1 MKHNILK
8 WLSKI
13 TGKHKFK
20 VLILAVIQA
29 VLGGSSVLYALLL
42 RNTIDNAAEKNQSGF
57 LLSLGAV
64 IGLVLIQILL
74 RAVVRWLEELSRATI
89 ENIFKSRLFE
99 VLLKKDYASVTEVHS
114 GEWQNRLTSDTQVT
128 ANGIVEILPGIL
140 GMAVKMVGALLMLLV
155 IEPKF
160 MYILIPGGVA
170 LILLTYAFR
179 KVLKRLHKS
188 IQEKDGS
195 LRIFLQERLGSLM
208 IVRTFSAETQS
219 REQAEQKMSDHKNA
233 RMKRNHFSNV
243 CNIGFAVAMNGMYL
257 LGLGYCGMGIISETV
272 SYGTLTA
279 VLQLIS
285 QIQSPFANIT
295 GYLPKFY
302 AMTASAERLRE
313 AEQFP
318 NDCSTEPKTKAEIKQ
333 FYDNQFS
340 EVSLENICFTYRS
353 SDRES
358 VLQNLNLTIQKGQNI
373 AFTGHSGCGKSTVLK
388 LMMCLYHPDGGRMLL
403 HQNDGSQ
410 IPLTSEWHRLF
421 AYVPQGNHLM
431 CGTIR
436 EMIAFGDIER
446 IHDIDAMNRAL
457 QISCADEFVSQL
469 ENGIDTPLG
478 ERGTGLS
485 EGQMQ
490 RIAVARAI
498 FSDSPVLLLDE
509 ATSSLDENTE
519 KHLLENLRTMT
530 DKTVIIITHRPKA
543 LELCDKVIQFEN
555 GGINDRYYQEKWI

>member
-1 MKHNILK
+1 MNNHILK
-8 WLSKI
+8 WLSEV

-64 IGLVLIQILL
+64 VGLVLIQILL
-74 RAVVRWLEELSRATI
+74 RAVVRWLEEFSRATI
-89 ENIFKSRLFE
+89 ENIFKSRLFDI
-99 VLLKKDYASVTEVHS
+99 LLKKDYASVTEVHS

-140 GMAVKMVGALLMLLV
+140 SMAVKMVGALLMLLV

-160 MYILIPGGVA
+160 LYILLPGGVA

-243 CNIGFAVAMNGMYL
+243 CNIGFAAAMNGMYL

-318 NDCSTEPKTKAEIKQ
+318 NDCSTEAKTKAEIKQ

-431 CGTIR
+431 SGTIR
-436 EMIAFGDIER
+436 EMIAFGDMERTYDIE
-446 IHDIDAMNRAL
+446 AMNRAL

-469 ENGIDTPLG
+469 ENGIDTLLG

-519 KHLLENLRTMT
+519 KHLLENLRIMT

-555 GGINDRYYQEKWI
+555 GGINDR

>member
-8 WLSKI
+8 WLSKV

-57 LLSLGAV
+57 LFSLGAV
-64 IGLVLIQILL
+64 VGLVLVQILL

-89 ENIFKSRLFE
+89 ENIFKSRMFE

-160 MYILIPGGVA
+160 LYILLPGGAA

-403 HQNDGSQ
+403 HQNDGSE

-431 CGTIR
+431 SGTIR
-436 EMIAFGDIER
+436 EMIAFGDMER
-446 IHDIDAMNRAL
+446 TYDIDAMNRAL

-469 ENGIDTPLG
+469 ENGIDTLLG

-485 EGQMQ
+485 EGQVQ

-555 GGINDRYYQEKWI
+555 GGINDR

>member
-8 WLSKI
+8 WLSVV

-42 RNTIDNAAEKNQSGF
+42 RNTIDNAAENGF
-57 LLSLGAV
+57 LLSFGAV
-64 IGLVLIQILL
+64 VGLVLIQILL

-160 MYILIPGGVA
+160 MYILLPGGA
-170 LILLTYAFR
+170 TLILLTYAFR

-243 CNIGFAVAMNGMYL
+243 CNIGFAAAMNGMYL

-388 LMMCLYHPDGGRMLL
+388 LMMCLYHPDSGKMFL
-403 HQNDGSQ
+403 HKTDGSE

-431 CGTIR
+431 SGTIR
-436 EMIAFGDIER
+436 EMIAFGDMER
-446 IHDIDAMNRAL
+446 TYDIDAMNRAL

-469 ENGIDTPLG
+469 ENGIDTLLG

-555 GGINDRYYQEKWI
+555 GGINDR

>member
-1 MKHNILK
+1 MNNHILK
-8 WLSKI
+8 WLSGV

-57 LLSLGAV
+57 LFSLGAV
-64 IGLVLIQILL
+64 VGLVLVQILL

-160 MYILIPGGVA
+160 MYILIPGGAA

-243 CNIGFAVAMNGMYL
+243 CNIGFAAAMNGMYL
-257 LGLGYCGMGIISETV
+257 LGLGYCGMGIIRETV

-318 NDCSTEPKTKAEIKQ
+318 DDCPAEPKSKAEIKQ

-340 EVSLENICFTYRS
+340 AVSLENICFTYRS

-373 AFTGHSGCGKSTVLK
+373 AFSGHSGCGKSTVLK
-388 LMMCLYHPDGGRMLL
+388 LMMCLYHPNSGRMLL
-403 HQNDGSQ
+403 HQNDGSE

-436 EMIAFGDIER
+436 EMISFGDMER

-469 ENGIDTPLG
+469 ENGIDTLLG

-555 GGINDRYYQEKWI
+555 GGINDR

>member
-8 WLSKI
+8 WLSKV

-57 LLSLGAV
+57 LFSLGAV
-64 IGLVLIQILL
+64 VGLVLIQILL

-89 ENIFKSRLFE
+89 ENIFKSRLFD
-99 VLLKKDYASVTEVHS
+99 VLLKKTYASVTEVHS

-160 MYILIPGGVA
+160 LYILLPGGAA

-403 HQNDGSQ
+403 HQNDGSE

-431 CGTIR
+431 SGTIR
-436 EMIAFGDIER
+436 EMIAFGDMER
-446 IHDIDAMNRAL
+446 TYDIDAMNRAL

-469 ENGIDTPLG
+469 ENGIDTLLG

-485 EGQMQ
+485 EGQVQ

-555 GGINDRYYQEKWI
+555 GGINDR

>member
-8 WLSKI
+8 WLSVV

-57 LLSLGAV
+57 LLSFGAV
-64 IGLVLIQILL
+64 VGLVLIQILL

-160 MYILIPGGVA
+160 LYILLPGGA
-170 LILLTYAFR
+170 TLILLTYAFR

-243 CNIGFAVAMNGMYL
+243 CNIGFAAAMNGMYL
-257 LGLGYCGMGIISETV
+257 LGLGYCGMGIIKETV

-388 LMMCLYHPDGGRMLL
+388 LMMCLYHPDSGKMFL
-403 HQNDGSQ
+403 HKTDGSE

-431 CGTIR
+431 SGTIR
-436 EMIAFGDIER
+436 EMIAFGDMER
-446 IHDIDAMNRAL
+446 TYDIDAMNRAL

-469 ENGIDTPLG
+469 ENGIDTLLG

-555 GGINDRYYQEKWI
+555 GGINDR

>member
-1 MKHNILK
+1 MNNHILK
-8 WLSKI
+8 WLSEV

-64 IGLVLIQILL
+64 VGLVLIQILL
-74 RAVVRWLEELSRATI
+74 RAVVRWLEEFSRATI

-160 MYILIPGGVA
+160 LYILLPGGAA

-219 REQAEQKMSDHKNA
+219 RKQAEQKMSDHKNA

-243 CNIGFAVAMNGMYL
+243 CNIGFAAAMNGMYL
-257 LGLGYCGMGIISETV
+257 LGLGYCGMGIIRETV

-313 AEQFP
+313 AEKFP
-318 NDCSTEPKTKAEIKQ
+318 DDCPAEPKTKAEIKQ

-340 EVSLENICFTYRS
+340 AVSLENICFTYRS

-358 VLQNLNLTIQKGQNI
+358 VLQNLNLTIQKGHNI

-388 LMMCLYHPDGGRMLL
+388 LMMCLYHPDSGKMFL
-403 HQNDGSQ
+403 HQNDGSE

-431 CGTIR
+431 SGTIR
-436 EMIAFGDIER
+436 EMIAFGDMER
-446 IHDIDAMNRAL
+446 TYDIDAMNRAL

-469 ENGIDTPLG
+469 ENGIDTLLG

-530 DKTVIIITHRPKA
+530 DKTVVIITHRPKA

-555 GGINDRYYQEKWI
+555 GGINDR